1 MTARTDAEQRV
12 AVIGQ
17 AIVAMGKTEK
27 SSQEINQI
35 ISVID
40 EIAFQTN
47 FLTLNAGIET
57 ARAGESGRGFAVL
70 ASEVRSLTQRSG
82 DAAKEIKDPISPSTS
97 QVGDGVQLVAETGE
111 AIEKIVNKIIEINSV
126 VIDIAAS
133 AEEQAA
139 TLH

>member
-1 MTARTDAEQRV
+1 
-12 AVIGQ
+12 
-17 AIVAMGKTEK
+17 MGKTEK

-35 ISVID
+35 INVID

-47 FLTLNAGIET
+47 FLTLNAGVET
-57 ARAGESGRGFAVL
+57 ARAGEAGCGFAVL

-97 QVGDGVQLVAETGE
+97 QVGDGVQLVAETGV
-111 AIEKIVNKIIEINSV
+111 AIEKTVNKIIKINSV